1 MSRSDV
7 HEGVSCDSCG
17 RENFAGRRMK
27 CLKCF
32 DFDLCET
39 CYNEGFSTERHPADH
54 PMQCILTRDDYD
66 LIFGGDGAEN
76 PYMPRS
82 FTCPYC
88 GDMGHTENTL
98 CDHVLQEH
106 GEAGCAVMCPICA
119 SIQSGDTNLMTE
131 DLVAHIGTEHTRL
144 EFIQPEEARP
154 SRRSGSSR
162 GGHFRSSR
170 RLGHQSAQQNNATR
184 DGDPIAGLMSELISH
199 LGGLRRAGTALTSTM
214 THIQQLQQ
222 QINRQAPSKRTAS
235 VTESAPSN
243 GLTPPEPP
251 KSIYKSPIVSC
262 EEGASTWCDFFASEE
277 ENKKSFM
284 LRDAEE
290 DSIGQ
295 RLIEM
300 NRRFNLCATARLICS
315 SLGFCV
321 EEDDGTSSTK
331 TSVYARGLRKYKSE
345 GDLCPGPFD

>member
-1 MSRSDV
+1 
-7 HEGVSCDSCG
+7 
-17 RENFAGRRMK
+17 MK

-32 DFDLCET
+32 DFDLCEI

-88 GDMGHTENTL
+88 GDMGHTESTL

-106 GEAGCAVMCPICA
+106 GDAGCAVMCPICA

-144 EFIQPEEARP
+144 T
-154 SRRSGSSR
+154 
-162 GGHFRSSR
+162 
-170 RLGHQSAQQNNATR
+170 LCV
-184 DGDPIAGLMSELISH
+184 LELISH

-251 KSIYKSPIVSC
+251 KSIYKSPIVSSD
-262 EEGASTWCDFFASEE
+262 EGSSTWCDFFASEE

-284 LRDAEE
+284 LR
-290 DSIGQ
+290 
-295 RLIEM
+295 
-300 NRRFNLCATARLICS
+300 
-315 SLGFCV
+315 
-321 EEDDGTSSTK
+321 
-331 TSVYARGLRKYKSE
+331 
-345 GDLCPGPFD
+345 